1 MSEYKYKMSVIIPV
15 YNCEKYIKGCVES
28 LKKQT
33 MPADDFQIIF
43 INDGSSDNGGAVCE
57 DFARQDKNIVYFAKE
72 NGGVSSARNKG
83 LELAQGKYV
92 MFLDADDTIN
102 TQCLKS
108 IYDFFEVHYNEVDLV
123 TYSID
128 YLNEKGEV
136 TTHKRFDVLTESG
149 VYDIAA
155 NANILQT
162 TMNICVKNVPE
173 NERVLFDENLSLG
186 EDQWFIFTWLMKK
199 QKLGFCKEAVYTY
212 YRHSGSASSTMNS
225 PYYCFDQYIGFF
237 TRLLDAYSD
246 KDGKPHPVAQGL
258 VVYNLGWRITSEL
271 LVSLNDEDV
280 KKTQL
285 DIIRGLL
292 NRVDNK
298 IITDSI
304 YIDPYHM
311 DFFMKLKGLEYTVVS
326 NSQFQCAYLDDCLVY
341 CQPHLITFN
350 TFKVVDG
357 KLYTSGFFKNGV
369 GSAEDVRLYCS
380 FSDGRSIE
388 LPVEKSSY
396 SHYKG
401 KALTNDFAGFDAVI
415 DLPEKVG
422 LVFNA
427 EVNGHKCTPNVFFG
441 FKTAVN
447 KTKFHVANG
456 GYVIKFDPNTRA
468 FSLKKGTPEELA
480 AARNAADKAVKT
492 ESKAAF
498 IYRKIAQKTG
508 TNKRIWLYCDRNDI
522 FDNAYYQF
530 IHDFSIKDGIDRYY
544 ITDNVDAKKDM
555 FTPEQRKRLVQ
566 FKSFK
571 HKMLFFNCEKVLT
584 SFNSLSIMSPFDGLP
599 LRWYS
604 DILKCEFVY
613 LQHGIL
619 HARLPILYC
628 KERANVDRVVIS
640 SEFERENFKR
650 IYNFKDAD
658 LLASGMP
665 RFDAVN
671 AASVAKRKILFSPSW
686 RKDLIGEYENNTR
699 QLLEKKFLAS
709 DFYKEINAFL
719 NSPELA
725 SLLEKYDYTLD
736 FKNHPIFK
744 DYDKYFKVNN
754 PRISVTQKI
763 DDMDKYAL
771 MITDYSSIVF
781 DFVYLDRPILY
792 FVPDYELFRAGI
804 THDYNELDLPLEEA
818 FGALSMNANELLANL
833 EKLIVNDMKPDE
845 VYAKRCKEFFITKS
859 DHCQKLYEMLIK

>member
-1 MSEYKYKMSVIIPV
+1 MSEYKYKISVIIPV
-15 YNCEKYIKGCVES
+15 YNCEKYIRGCVES

-33 MPADDFQIIF
+33 MPSEDFQIIF

-57 DFARQDKNIVYFAKE
+57 EFARQDKNIVYFAKE

-83 LELAQGKYV
+83 IELAQGKYI
-92 MFLDADDTIN
+92 MFLDADDTIKACSL
-102 TQCLKS
+102 QA
-108 IYDFFEVHYNEVDLV
+108 IYDFFEAHYNEVDLV

-128 YLNEKGEV
+128 YLNEKGEIS
-136 TTHKRFDVLTESG
+136 THKRFDILTESG
-149 VYDIAA
+149 VYDISK

-173 NERVLFDENLSLG
+173 KDRILFDESLSLG
-186 EDQWFIFTWLMKK
+186 EDQWFIFSWLMKK
-199 QKLGFCKEAVYTY
+199 EKLGFCKDAVYTY

-225 PYYCFDQYIGFF
+225 PYYCFDQFAGFF
-237 TRLLDAYSD
+237 SNLLDSFCD
-246 KDGKPHPVAQGL
+246 KNGKPHPIAQAL
-258 VVYNLGWRITSEL
+258 VVYNLGWRITSDL
-271 LVSLNDEDV
+271 LVSQSNESV
-280 KKTQL
+280 KKAQL
-285 DIIRGLL
+285 DIIRNLL
-292 NRVDNK
+292 SRVDNK

-304 YIDPYHM
+304 YIDPYHV
-311 DFFMKLKGLEYTVVS
+311 DFFMKLKGEEYTLVS
-326 NSQFQCAYLDDCLVY
+326 NSQYQCAYVDDCLIY

-350 TFKVVDG
+350 TLKVVDG
-357 KLYTSGFFKNGV
+357 KLYVSGFFKNGV
-369 GSAEDVRLYCS
+369 GAAEDVRLYCN
-380 FSDGRSIE
+380 FSDGRIIE
-388 LPVEKSSY
+388 MPVEKSSY
-396 SHYKG
+396 SYYKG
-401 KALTNDFAGFDAVI
+401 KTLTNDFAGFDAVI
-415 DLPEKVG
+415 DLPDKVG
-422 LVFNA
+422 LVFTA
-427 EVNGHKCTPNVFFG
+427 CVDGHSCTPNVFFG
-441 FKTAVN
+441 FKSAVN
-447 KTKFHVANG
+447 KVKSTVANG
-456 GYVIKFDPNTRA
+456 GYVIKFDTNTRA
-468 FSLKKGTPEELA
+468 FSLKKGSADELA
-480 AARNAADKAVKT
+480 AARNSADKAVMT

-498 IYRKIAQKTG
+498 IYRKMAQKSG
-508 TNKRIWLYCDRNDI
+508 TDKRIWIYCDREGI

-530 IHDFSIKDGIDRYY
+530 IHDFSMKDGIDRYY
-544 ITDNVDAKKDM
+544 ITDNVNDKKDK
-555 FTPEQRKRLVQ
+555 FTAAQRKYLVK

-619 HARLPILYC
+619 HARLPILYS
-628 KERANVDRVVIS
+628 KERSNVDKVVIS

-665 RFDAVN
+665 RFDAV
-671 AASVAKRKILFSPSW
+671 AADSVAKRKILFSPSW

-725 SLLEKYDYTLD
+725 KLLEKYDYQLD

-744 DYDKYFKVNN
+744 DYDKYFNVNN

-818 FGALSMNANELLANL
+818 FGALAMNADELLANL

-845 VYAKRCKEFFITKS
+845 VYAKRCKEFFISKS
-859 DHCQKLYEMLIK
+859 GHCQKLYELLTK